1 MSDHLHELLQ
11 AVRDGS
17 VSVEQAEL
25 ELKKAPF
32 EDLGYAK
39 IDLHR
44 ALRQG
49 AAEVIYGAGKTPE
62 QIARIAAALREEFP
76 KANKGTVSMALHTND
91 YGVKFCTRAQEIYD
105 AVTQQK
111 PRRPH
116 RVKPIR
122 LQCRLTESTAQRVK
136 QALERNGIASMQTFL
151 ESLVLAWLAQ
161 SECFTTWTEKGESA
175 AGGDDTDSAYRKN
188 NLASNSTA
196 KEADLSSAQN
206 VPLS

>member
-1 MSDHLHELLQ
+1 MND
-11 AVRDGS
+11 ARYTAI
-17 VSVEQAEL
+17 VS
-25 ELKKAPF
+25 
-32 EDLGYAK
+32 
-39 IDLHR
+39 
-44 ALRQG
+44 
-49 AAEVIYGAGKTPE
+49 
-62 QIARIAAALREEFP
+62 ALREEFP

-111 PRRPH
+111 RRRAN

-161 SECFTTWTEKGESA
+161 NESA
-175 AGGDDTDSAYRKN
+175 AGWDESDSASSRKN
-188 NLASNSTA
+188 NRDYPTTEEA
-196 KEADLSSAQN
+196 KKSSAE
-206 VPLS
+206 

>member
-1 MSDHLHELLQ
+1 MNDTRYT
-11 AVRDGS
+11 A
-17 VSVEQAEL
+17 
-25 ELKKAPF
+25 
-32 EDLGYAK
+32 
-39 IDLHR
+39 
-44 ALRQG
+44 
-49 AAEVIYGAGKTPE
+49 
-62 QIARIAAALREEFP
+62 IAAALREEFP

-105 AVTQQK
+105 AVTQRK

-151 ESLVLAWLAQ
+151 ETLVLAWLAQ
-161 SECFTTWTEKGESA
+161 SESA
-175 AGGDDTDSAYRKN
+175 AGGDDTDDAYRKN

-196 KEADLSSAQN
+196 KEADLSSGQ
-206 VPLS
+206 

>member
-1 MSDHLHELLQ
+1 MNDTRYT
-11 AVRDGS
+11 A
-17 VSVEQAEL
+17 
-25 ELKKAPF
+25 
-32 EDLGYAK
+32 
-39 IDLHR
+39 
-44 ALRQG
+44 
-49 AAEVIYGAGKTPE
+49 
-62 QIARIAAALREEFP
+62 IAAALREEFP

-105 AVTQQK
+105 AVTQRK
-111 PRRPH
+111 PRTAR

-151 ESLVLAWLAQ
+151 ETLVLAWLAQ
-161 SECFTTWTEKGESA
+161 SESA
-175 AGGDDTDSAYRKN
+175 AGGDDTDDAYRKN

-206 VPLS
+206 VPLP

>member
-1 MSDHLHELLQ
+1 MNDTRYT
-11 AVRDGS
+11 A
-17 VSVEQAEL
+17 
-25 ELKKAPF
+25 
-32 EDLGYAK
+32 
-39 IDLHR
+39 I
-44 ALRQG
+44 
-49 AAEVIYGAGKTPE
+49 AG
-62 QIARIAAALREEFP
+62 ALREEFP

-91 YGVKFCTRAQEIYD
+91 YGVKFCARAQEIYD
-105 AVTQQK
+105 AVTQRK
-111 PRRPH
+111 PRTPH

-161 SECFTTWTEKGESA
+161 SECSTTWVEKGESA
-175 AGGDDTDSAYRKN
+175 AGGDDTDDAYRKN

-206 VPLS
+206 VPLP

>member
-1 MSDHLHELLQ
+1 MNDTRYT
-11 AVRDGS
+11 A
-17 VSVEQAEL
+17 
-25 ELKKAPF
+25 
-32 EDLGYAK
+32 
-39 IDLHR
+39 
-44 ALRQG
+44 
-49 AAEVIYGAGKTPE
+49 
-62 QIARIAAALREEFP
+62 IAAALREEFP

-105 AVTQQK
+105 AVTQRK

-161 SECFTTWTEKGESA
+161 SESA
-175 AGGDDTDSAYRKN
+175 AGGDDTDSAFRKN
-188 NLASNSTA
+188 NHYLYATTNL
-196 KEADLSSAQN
+196 K
-206 VPLS
+206 